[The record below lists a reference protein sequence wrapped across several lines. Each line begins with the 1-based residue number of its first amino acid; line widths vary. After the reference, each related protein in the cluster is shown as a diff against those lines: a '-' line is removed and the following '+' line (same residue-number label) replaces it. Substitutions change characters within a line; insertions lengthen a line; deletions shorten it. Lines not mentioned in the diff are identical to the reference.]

1 MTRAIITDLDGT
13 ILPRKGEISTSTRKA
28 FILAGKQGCQRI
40 IATGRNLYSS
50 LKVLSEDFPID
61 YLVFSS
67 GAGIMRWHDRQILSA
82 DHLTPSHAKH
92 IARYLWNHNIN
103 FTIQREIPE
112 NHYFFYTDFYPLH
125 EDYKQRLATY
135 APFGRLIHSP
145 EEITGRATQF
155 VVILDAL
162 QLRMLETMRTALR
175 DFSVV
180 RSTSP
185 QDNRAIWLEIFAKG
199 INKGN
204 ACRKL
209 LYTLGIDSME
219 CAGVGNDYN
228 DLDFLEMC
236 GKAFLVANAPANL
249 QHRYKLVSRDR
260 EEGFTQFIHQVLF
273 KENGKGPTN

>member
-13 ILPRKGEISTSTRKA
+13 ILPRKGEISTSTRET

-112 NHYFFYTDFYPLH
+112 NHYFFYTDFYPVH

-145 EEITGRATQF
+145 EEITGPATQF

-162 QLRMLETMRTALR
+162 QLRMLETMRTALK

-209 LYTLGIDSME
+209 LHTLGIDSTE

-249 QHRYKLVSRDR
+249 QHRYKLVGSDR

-273 KENGKGPTN
+273 KENGKGPTD